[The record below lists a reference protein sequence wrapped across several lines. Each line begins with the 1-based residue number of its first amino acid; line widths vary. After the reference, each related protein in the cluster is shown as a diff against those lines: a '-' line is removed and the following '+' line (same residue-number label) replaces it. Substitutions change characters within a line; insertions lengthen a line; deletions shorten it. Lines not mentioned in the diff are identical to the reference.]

1 MTAINVSA
9 RLFKSKPEIYLR
21 AASGGETIR
30 VLSSGRVQA
39 VVVPVERVTEE
50 EFMPAKGS
58 PALLLERIR
67 TRHRPRIKGRTAS
80 DMVLEDR
87 G

>member
-9 RLFKSKPEIYLR
+9 RRFKSKPETYLR
-21 AASGGETIR
+21 AASGGETVR
-30 VLSSGRVQA
+30 VLVSGRVQA
-39 VVVPVERVTEE
+39 VVVPLKRAAEE

-58 PALLLERIR
+58 TALLLERVR
-67 TRHRPRIKGRTAS
+67 ARHRPPIKGRTAA
-80 DMVLEDR
+80 DIVLEDR